1 MIGIHPLTRVPE
13 IAPGDNLARLLGDAL
28 RAGGLAIQENDI
40 LVVTQ
45 KIVSKAEG
53 RFIRLADVKPGAEAL
68 RLAAQT
74 GKDPRLVEIVLAES
88 VGIVRAAGP
97 VLITR
102 HRSGLVMANAG
113 VDRSNLG
120 PGREE
125 SALLLPLDPDASARR
140 IADGLATQF
149 GRAPGVIISDS
160 FGRPWR
166 LGVVN
171 VAIGAAGAPV
181 LLDYRGRLDRDG
193 RKLEVTQIA
202 TADLIASAAGL
213 AMGESAEGVPAALLR
228 GYRFSDEGPDAASTL
243 VRPLQEDLFR

>member
-1 MIGIHPLTRVPE
+1 MIGIYPLTGVPE
-13 IAPGDNLARLLGDAL
+13 IAPGDDLARLLGARL
-28 RAGGLAIQENDI
+28 RVGGFTIEDGDI

-45 KIVSKAEG
+45 KVVSKAEG
-53 RFIRLADVKPGAEAL
+53 RFVRLAEVTPGAEAL
-68 RLAAQT
+68 RLAEQT
-74 GKDPRLVEIVLAES
+74 GKDPRIIEIVLSES
-88 VGIVRAAGP
+88 AGVVRAAGP

-102 HRSGLVMANAG
+102 HRNGLVMANAG

-125 SALLLPLDPDASARR
+125 CVLLLPLDPDASARR
-140 IADGLATQF
+140 LAEGLAAQF

-181 LLDYRGRLDRDG
+181 LLDYRGQLDRDG

-213 AMGESAEGVPAALLR
+213 AMGESAEGVPAALVR
-228 GYRFSDEGPDAASTL
+228 GYKFASDGRDGAAAL
-243 VRPLQEDLFR
+243 MRPLKEDLFQ